1 MLDVSVIILTYNEEM
16 HIRRCLENATRFTSH
31 IFVVDCFSTD
41 KTVEIAE
48 SLGATVVQHT
58 WPGNQA
64 EQFNWALD
72 NLNIDTNWILRLDAD
87 EYVTDE
93 LIDEL
98 YGKLPHLSDQVSAV
112 VLPLGRAFLGRILK
126 HGIVNGIKMIR
137 LFRVGKVRYE
147 IRLMDEHLKVL
158 EGDIVSFNGKFIDD
172 NRDSLKHFIDK
183 HNNYSSREAAL
194 LLDAEYEITKIN
206 EKDDSTFCQDV
217 QQKRLQKQRYASY
230 PLFWRA
236 FGYFIYRYFVKLGF
250 LDGKEGF
257 LWDFLQGWW
266 YRTLVDAKV
275 FEIKKA
281 CGTDREKIKRYLKE
295 HYNISL

>member
-1 MLDVSVIILTYNEEM
+1 MLDISVIILTYNEEM
-16 HIRRCLENATRFTSH
+16 HIRRCLENVNRFASH
-31 IFVVDCFSTD
+31 VFVVDCFSTD